1 MTQDGARQPL
11 AGIRVL
17 DFSTLLPGPM
27 CTLMLAEAGAEV
39 IKIEKPGSGD
49 MMRSYVPRFGD
60 EAINFAILNRGKR
73 SLAIDL
79 TKPEGITHALH
90 LVRTADVVIEQF
102 RPGVMQRL
110 GLGYEQLREVKPEL
124 IYCSITGYGQDGPL
138 AQRAAHDLNF
148 AAEVGLL
155 SQTADEQGNP
165 QLPPALIGDIAGGTY
180 PALFNILLALRR
192 RDTGGGGC
200 YLDIAMADSLFTT
213 MYWGLGNGFVA
224 GQWPR
229 PGSDLVTGG
238 SPRYQIYRTRDD
250 RFMAAAPLEDKFWKN
265 FLEVLGAPQLIDD
278 SVDPQGVRRAVSD
291 IVQTRDAADWEAR
304 FSDLDACVN
313 FVRTLDEAVNNPHF
327 TARGLFAYRIE
338 DSTGRSMPALP
349 VPIADLFRV
358 DAGRAQRYPKLG
370 EAQNDPHYGV
380 I

>member
-60 EAINFAILNRGKR
+60 EAINFAMLNRGKR
-73 SLAIDL
+73 SLALDL
-79 TKPEGITHALH
+79 TRPEGITHALQ
-90 LVRTADVVIEQF
+90 LVRTADVVVEQF

-110 GLGYEQLREVKPEL
+110 GLGYEQLREIKPDL
-124 IYCSITGYGQDGPL
+124 IYCSITGYGQGGPL

-192 RDTGGGGC
+192 RDAGGGGC

-278 SVDPQGVRRAVSD
+278 SIDPYSVRRAIAD
-291 IVQTRDAADWEAR
+291 IVRTRDAAHWEAR
-304 FSDLDACVN
+304 FVGLDACVN
-313 FVRTLDEAVNNPHF
+313 FVRTLDEAVKNSHF
-327 TARGLFAYRIE
+327 VARGLFAHRIE
-338 DSTGRSMPALP
+338 DSAGRSMPALP
-349 VPIADLFRV
+349 VPIADVFRI
-358 DAGRAQRYPKLG
+358 DASCPVRYPELG
-370 EAQNDPHYGV
+370 EAQNDATYN
-380 I
+380 

>member
-110 GLGYEQLREVKPEL
+110 GLGYEQLREVKPDL

-192 RDTGGGGC
+192 RDAGGGGC

-265 FLEVLGAPQLIDD
+265 FLDVIGAPQLLDE
-278 SVDPQGVRRAVSD
+278 SADPQGVRRAIAD
-291 IVQTRDAADWEAR
+291 IVRSHDGAEWEAR
-304 FSDLDACVN
+304 FAGLDVCVN

-327 TARGLFAYRIE
+327 TARGLFAHRIT
-338 DSTGRSMPALP
+338 DGAGRSMPALP
-349 VPIADLFRV
+349 IPVADVFRS
-358 DAGRAQRYPKLG
+358 DASRPLSYPVLG
-370 EAQNDPHYGV
+370 EAQNDSHYKV